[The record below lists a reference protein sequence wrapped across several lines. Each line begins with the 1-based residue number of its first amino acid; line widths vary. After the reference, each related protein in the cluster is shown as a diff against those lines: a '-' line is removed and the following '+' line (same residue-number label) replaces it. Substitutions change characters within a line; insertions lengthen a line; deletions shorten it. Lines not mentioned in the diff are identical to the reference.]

1 MDINGISGNVVSPQT
16 QGTALTPAASAAPAA
31 ATPEPAQP
39 QRDTVELTGM
49 ALAKS
54 LKLAGQNPAQ
64 IALKMGVDVKT
75 VDSYLN
81 IKATTATPAPQ
92 ARPAPQTQQVA
103 QTTAAAAQTFSPA
116 EEATESAAQK
126 TAETAQGKK

>member
-31 ATPEPAQP
+31 STPEPSQP
-39 QRDTVELTGM
+39 QHDTVELTGT

-54 LKLAGQNPAQ
+54 LKLAGQSPAQ

-92 ARPAPQTQQVA
+92 ASPAPQTQQVA
-103 QTTAAAAQTFSPA
+103 QTTAAAPQTFSPA

-126 TAETAQGKK
+126 AAETAQGKK